1 MKKSNKEFNIPIS
14 EENRL
19 TLLLTSY
26 MLDTMLGSYAKD
38 AELAIT
44 RCFVKLTPEIVEH
57 LIELTEKGRD
67 DFWSKDISFPDDGW
81 VDDGYDEFRSH
92 IGETVY
98 LATSDWPWKNLLEAD
113 EIPDH
118 TTMEY
123 PKEMFFLALDCIDVQ
138 FLSESNGNWWLF
150 KDLKNAITLLKV
162 NGYSDNDIF
171 ALFKQ
176 KVKTMHL

>member
-1 MKKSNKEFNIPIS
+1 MKKNELNITIS

-26 MLDTMLGSYAKD
+26 MLDKMLGSYAKD

-57 LIELTEKGRD
+57 IIALTAKYND
-67 DFWSKDISFPDDGW
+67 DEFNAKDIGFPDDGW
-81 VDDGYDEFRSH
+81 VDVGFDEFRSH

-98 LATSDWPWKNLLEAD
+98 LAVSQMPWRNILEAD

-118 TTMEY
+118 TVLEY
-123 PKEMFFLALDCIDVQ
+123 PKDLFFLALDCIDDE
-138 FLSESNGNWWLF
+138 FFGERNGSYWLF
-150 KDLKNAITLLKV
+150 KDLKGAVALLKA

-171 ALFKQ
+171 KLLKE
-176 KVKTMHL
+176 KMKTMRL